1 MSLIDIRARPRVRGG
16 VAAGPAPTGGDRG
29 LDDEVAVRWEARMD
43 LVLGVPGAGLEPS
56 RRDHGDP
63 ELGQPGEVVL
73 VGIPLHDIGMIGQAR
88 HRPGP

>member
-1 MSLIDIRARPRVRGG
+1 
-16 VAAGPAPTGGDRG
+16 
-29 LDDEVAVRWEARMD
+29 MD

-73 VGIPLHDIGMIGQAR
+73 VGIPLHDIGMIKERSPALSGGKKSHVFLSLFVGAKEIGKKQVYR
-88 HRPGP
+88 H